1 MALSRT
7 IIRQK
12 LADLRTDLADET
24 DTADADAKYLDGM
37 VDILLFMMTSAT
49 VSVTVNTT
57 GTAAAQ
63 TGIGTGSLS

>member
-1 MALSRT
+1 MPLSRT
-7 IIRQK
+7 LIRQR

-24 DTADADAKYLDGM
+24 DTAIADAKYLDGM

-49 VSVTVNTT
+49 VNVTVTTT

-63 TGIGTGSLS
+63 VGTGTGTLS